1 MLNVRL
7 TTIFISAL
15 ILSCSPKPATLGVSP
30 EPAADSDFNGVVD
43 ETQRFNDWLDEQW
56 EEQLSFSPQ
65 TQTSLG
71 LKSNYNRLDDYTVDA
86 QDAEI
91 QWLRESVAEMESEFN
106 YQTLSDE
113 GKLSWDMWKD
123 SLTVAEEGV
132 PFRNHQYL
140 FGRGGIH
147 ARLPLS
153 LIHI

>member
-71 LKSNYNRLDDYTVDA
+71 LKSNYNKLDDYTVDA

-91 QWLRESVAEMESEFN
+91 GWLRESVAEMESEFN

-113 GKLSWDMWKD
+113 GKLSWDMWKH
-123 SLTVAEEGV
+123 SLTVAEEGI
-132 PFRNHQYL
+132 PFRN
-140 FGRGGIH
+140 
-147 ARLPLS
+147 LS

>member
-15 ILSCSPKPATLGVSP
+15 ILSCSPEPATLGVSP
-30 EPAADSDFNGVVD
+30 APAANSGLNGVVD

-71 LKSNYNRLDDYTVDA
+71 LKSNYNKLDDYTVDA

-91 QWLRESVAEMESEFN
+91 GWLRESVAEMESEFN
-106 YQTLSDE
+106 FKPYRMKE
-113 GKLSWDMWKD
+113 
-123 SLTVAEEGV
+123 SLHGIC
-132 PFRNHQYL
+132 
-140 FGRGGIH
+140 GRTH
-147 ARLPLS
+147 
-153 LIHI
+153 